1 MFIADDNVRECVE
14 EEMVIRIE
22 TLPSPDDLES
32 HDSGMSP
39 ARQKN
44 LFKLM
49 YYRIA
54 FKQEH
59 ISCRWLEILILT
71 LNIPT
76 EYKLHS

>member
-1 MFIADDNVRECVE
+1 MTIFLLRSSVDLCFKHLMFIADDNVRECVE

-32 HDSGMSP
+32 HVSGMSP

-54 FKQEH
+54 FKQQH
-59 ISCRWLEILILT
+59 ISCR
-71 LNIPT
+71 
-76 EYKLHS
+76 